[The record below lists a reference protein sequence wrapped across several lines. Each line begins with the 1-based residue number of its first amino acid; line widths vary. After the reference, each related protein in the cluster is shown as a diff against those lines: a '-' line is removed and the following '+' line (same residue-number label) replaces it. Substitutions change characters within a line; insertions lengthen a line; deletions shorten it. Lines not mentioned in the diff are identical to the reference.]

1 MSDDTKKPTTRTNDI
16 GAVDGIAVGGVDRFN
31 SQTGETTVLSENQ
44 GDQPFTLDDYNKAL
58 HDAADE
64 SKQDLV
70 KKTNPHEAARYAKTP
85 HPEPIP
91 EEVGTVKRADM
102 INAQN
107 KASDEQMTDTG
118 EEVPEN
124 PGGIQIAMRP
134 KPAVHIMRCQF
145 PNEITTELNGHIED
159 TIIPNNVD
167 HSKGLVGQISQHER
181 SAQLTFPHEGDEVG
195 EMFSGVLQ
203 RLAKEYVDRTI
214 GIECETEMESMWTVH
229 SYSGDY
235 NPVHDHGTRT
245 PMGVSCIMYLQV
257 PRCIQT
263 LGNPAEEFGGLNESS
278 GNLDGFTYLTWGTN
292 GMRDI
297 NMMRP
302 ITEEYVKPEVGT
314 LIMFP
319 SWLRHGVMPFF
330 SSKEDDE
337 RRTFSAN
344 INIKLSKPVNGDHYR
359 KDRS

>member
-1 MSDDTKKPTTRTNDI
+1 M
-16 GAVDGIAVGGVDRFN
+16 
-31 SQTGETTVLSENQ
+31 
-44 GDQPFTLDDYNKAL
+44 
-58 HDAADE
+58 
-64 SKQDLV
+64 
-70 KKTNPHEAARYAKTP
+70 
-85 HPEPIP
+85 
-91 EEVGTVKRADM
+91 
-102 INAQN
+102 
-107 KASDEQMTDTG
+107 G
-118 EEVPEN
+118 EE
-124 PGGIQIAMRP
+124 
-134 KPAVHIMRCQF
+134 
-145 PNEITTELNGHIED
+145 TECKTSI
-159 TIIPNNVD
+159 
-167 HSKGLVGQISQHER
+167 
-181 SAQLTFPHEGDEVG
+181 
-195 EMFSGVLQ
+195 
-203 RLAKEYVDRTI
+203 
-214 GIECETEMESMWTVH
+214 ESMWTVH

>member
-1 MSDDTKKPTTRTNDI
+1 MSDKKDI
-16 GAVDGIAVGGVDRFN
+16 KLSVEDIDVGVGGIDRFN
-31 SQTGETTVLSENQ
+31 SETGKSEIIRPNEM
-44 GDQPFTLDDYNKAL
+44 GDRPFTIEDYNKAL
-58 HDAADE
+58 HDAKNKGE
-64 SKQDLV
+64 KNMS
-70 KKTNPHEAARYAKTP
+70 
-85 HPEPIP
+85 
-91 EEVGTVKRADM
+91 EETQQVKRADM

-107 KASDEQMTDTG
+107 KASEEQQIDTG

-134 KPAVHIMRCQF
+134 KAAVHLMRCQF
-145 PNEITTELNGHIED
+145 PAEVTTEINEHIEKV
-159 TIIPNNVD
+159 IIPNNVD

-181 SAQLTFPHEGDEVG
+181 SAQLTFPYEGDDVG

-203 RLAKEYVDRTI
+203 RLAKEYVNRTV
-214 GIECETEMESMWTVH
+214 GIECDTSMESMWTVH

-257 PRCIQT
+257 PRCIAR
-263 LGNPAEEFGGLNESS
+263 LGNPSENFEGLNESS
-278 GNLDGFTYLTWGTN
+278 GAVDGFTYLTWGTN
-292 GMRDI
+292 GMRDV
-297 NMMRP
+297 NMLRP
-302 ITEEYVKPEVGT
+302 ITEEYIKPEVGT

-330 SSKEDDE
+330 SNKEDDE

-344 INIKLSKPVNGDHYR
+344 INITLKEKLTGDHYR
-359 KDRS
+359 KDHSGEQS

>member
-1 MSDDTKKPTTRTNDI
+1 MSDDTKNS
-16 GAVDGIAVGGVDRFN
+16 AVDGVAVGGVDRFN
-31 SQTGETTVLSENQ
+31 AETGETTVLSENQ
-44 GDQPFTLDDYNKAL
+44 GDTPFTLDDYNQTVA
-58 HDAADE
+58 DAGVE
-64 SKQDLV
+64 Q
-70 KKTNPHEAARYAKTP
+70 
-85 HPEPIP
+85 I
-91 EEVGTVKRADM
+91 KRADM

-107 KASDEQMTDTG
+107 KVSDNEQKDTG
-118 EEVPEN
+118 EELPEN

-134 KPAVHIMRCQF
+134 KAAVHIMRCQF
-145 PNEITTELNGHIED
+145 PSAVITELNTHIEN

-167 HSKGLVGQISQHER
+167 HSKGLVGQISQNKR
-181 SAQLTFPHEGDEVG
+181 SAQLTFPYEDDEVG

-214 GIECETEMESMWTVH
+214 GIECETSMESMWTVH
-229 SYSGDY
+229 SFNGDY
-235 NPVHDHGTRT
+235 NPVHDHGTQT

-263 LGNPAEEFGGLNESS
+263 LDNPADQFGGLNESS
-278 GNLDGFTYLTWGTN
+278 GNVDGFTYLTWGSN

-302 ITEEYVKPEVGT
+302 ITEEYIKPEVGT

-330 SSKEDDE
+330 SPKEDDE

-344 INIKLSKPVNGDHYR
+344 INIKLNNRVSGDHYR
-359 KDRS
+359 KDRSWVLL

>member
-1 MSDDTKKPTTRTNDI
+1 MSDKNINDADM
-16 GAVDGIAVGGVDRFN
+16 GVGGIDRFN
-31 SQTGETTVLSENQ
+31 SETGKSEIIRPSEM
-44 GDQPFTLDDYNKAL
+44 GDKPFTIDDYNAQMKVA
-58 HDAADE
+58 
-64 SKQDLV
+64 QDKREQGENIMSEETQQV
-70 KKTNPHEAARYAKTP
+70 DKG
-85 HPEPIP
+85 EP
-91 EEVGTVKRADM
+91 
-102 INAQN
+102 
-107 KASDEQMTDTG
+107 
-118 EEVPEN
+118 VPEN

-134 KPAVHIMRCQF
+134 KLAVYIMKCQF
-145 PNEITTELNGHIED
+145 PNEITTELNSHIED

-167 HSKGLVGQISQHER
+167 HSEGLVGQIRQNKEK

-195 EMFSGVLQ
+195 EMFGSVLE
-203 RLAKEYVDRTI
+203 RLAKEFVNRSM
-214 GIECETEMESMWTVH
+214 GEETECKTSIESMWTVH

-235 NPVHDHGTRT
+235 NPIHDHGTKT

-263 LGNPAEEFGGLNESS
+263 LGNPAEEFEGLNESS
-278 GNLDGFTYLTWGTN
+278 GAVDGFTYLTWGSN
-292 GMRDI
+292 GMRDV

-330 SSKEDDE
+330 GKEDDE

-344 INIKLSKPVNGDHYR
+344 INVTLGE
-359 KDRS
+359 

>member
-1 MSDDTKKPTTRTNDI
+1 MTEDTKKPNINPNDADI
-16 GAVDGIAVGGVDRFN
+16 GMGGIDRLNSGNGKTEILRENEIGGR
-31 SQTGETTVLSENQ
+31 
-44 GDQPFTLDDYNKAL
+44 PFTLDDYNKAL
-58 HDAADE
+58 EDAAAAQK
-64 SKQDLV
+64 KQE
-70 KKTNPHEAARYAKTP
+70 N
-85 HPEPIP
+85 IMS
-91 EEVGTVKRADM
+91 EETQQVKRADM

-107 KASDEQMTDTG
+107 KVSDNEQIDTG
-118 EEVPEN
+118 EELPKN
-124 PGGIQIAMRP
+124 PSGIQIAMRP
-134 KPAVHIMRCQF
+134 KTAVNIMRCQF
-145 PNEITTELNGHIED
+145 PAEIITELNSHIKD

-167 HSKGLVGQISQHER
+167 HSKGLVGQISQHKR
-181 SAQLTFPHEGDEVG
+181 SAQLTFPYEDDEVG

-214 GIECETEMESMWTVH
+214 GIECETSMESMWTVH

-235 NPVHDHGTRT
+235 NPVHDHGTQT

-263 LGNPAEEFGGLNESS
+263 LSNPSEEFGGLNESS
-278 GNLDGFTYLTWGTN
+278 GNVDGFTYLTWGSN

-302 ITEEYVKPEVGT
+302 ITEEYIKPEVGT

-330 SSKEDDE
+330 GKEDDE

-344 INIKLSKPVNGDHYR
+344 INITLGEKLMDTES
-359 KDRS
+359 

>member
-1 MSDDTKKPTTRTNDI
+1 MSDDTKNS
-16 GAVDGIAVGGVDRFN
+16 AVDGVAVGGVDRFN
-31 SQTGETTVLSENQ
+31 AETGETTVLSENQ
-44 GDQPFTLDDYNKAL
+44 GDTPFTLDDYNQTVA
-58 HDAADE
+58 DAGVE
-64 SKQDLV
+64 Q
-70 KKTNPHEAARYAKTP
+70 
-85 HPEPIP
+85 I
-91 EEVGTVKRADM
+91 KRADM

-107 KASDEQMTDTG
+107 KVSDNEQKDTG
-118 EEVPEN
+118 EELPEN

-134 KPAVHIMRCQF
+134 KAAVHIMRCQF
-145 PNEITTELNGHIED
+145 PSAVITELNTHIEN

-167 HSKGLVGQISQHER
+167 HSKGLVGQISQNKR
-181 SAQLTFPHEGDEVG
+181 SAQLTFPYEDDEVG

-214 GIECETEMESMWTVH
+214 GIECETSMESMWTVH
-229 SYSGDY
+229 SFNGDY
-235 NPVHDHGTRT
+235 NPVHDHGTQT

-263 LGNPAEEFGGLNESS
+263 LDNPADQFGGLNESS
-278 GNLDGFTYLTWGTN
+278 GNVDGFTYLTWGSN

-302 ITEEYVKPEVGT
+302 ITEEYIKPEVGT

-330 SSKEDDE
+330 SPKEDDE

-344 INIKLSKPVNGDHYR
+344 INIKLNNRVSGDHYR